1 MHPSGFSLLQNKL
14 PCNRQHDPLFWL
26 IHLLDLVVVVVAV
39 FQGCFSAS
47 VLREINKSNKAHH
60 LCELLFDLEEA
71 RNTQINN
78 LTPYSLSSEDDAARN
93 KEGRESDLGEG

>member
-26 IHLLDLVVVVVAV
+26 IHLLDLVGVVVAV

-47 VLREINKSNKAHH
+47 VLREINKSNKTHH

-93 KEGRESDLGEG
+93 KAGRETDLGEG